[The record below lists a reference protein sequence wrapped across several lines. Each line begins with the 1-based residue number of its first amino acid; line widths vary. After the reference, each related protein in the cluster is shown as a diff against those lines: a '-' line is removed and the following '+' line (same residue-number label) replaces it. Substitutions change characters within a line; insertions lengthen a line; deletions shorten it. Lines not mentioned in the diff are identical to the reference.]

1 MAADNGV
8 GKQALAASWALSQM
22 GSRDY
27 YMLCERFIE
36 NAYGTS
42 GRYGSASQAGNAL
55 NWGTDPDQA
64 DVGDL
69 VFFKP
74 DPSNGNYGHVG
85 IYVGNGEMVSATNGG
100 ITRDNFQTN
109 PYWKNL
115 FVGFG
120 DPPEQWS
127 GRPAT
132 NDLISGAANLVSK
145 AKTAV
150 GNLTGA
156 RKAAGD
162 AYWGAAAPYADLI
175 VQAAADNDVPANV
188 LAGLLIQE
196 SGGKRDAVSRAG
208 AQGLMQFM
216 PGTARGMGVTDPFD
230 PAQSISAGAR
240 YLRQLAD
247 QSDGDWEQAVGKY
260 NAGPAGNLNNAET
273 RNHMA
278 KVMQYADT
286 IGAGMGG
293 GADMPT
299 APQPNPY
306 RGSDRGA
313 GTGGPTL
320 DDIMEAVQGAR
331 DLTGQAKDAAVSRI
345 QQMLEEIQGRPG
357 PSAAGRLQGSG
368 RLPGYTSEAAA
379 RGGVQRATS
388 GVSSLLDLIGRGTD
402 AVQQG
407 AGQLGAARDA
417 ALRQRG
423 SLPDP
428 AALPR
433 TSPTG
438 SPSAAAQV
446 GDFFSGVGSAAQGFL
461 GGLNG
466 GQAGADFAR
475 GALNGALPGAQIGT
489 SALGGGGAPGA
500 PGGGGTPGVSAP
512 PGGGSFPGGPGG
524 GSPPGGG
531 SLTGGPG
538 EEMGP
543 ANLTPPAGQPGGP
556 PKARTRSPAYID
568 PEKYSGINRSTVET
582 ANGLTDSIYQAQ
594 QELAGLTG
602 NDAKSMI
609 RREELQKSITDAQG
623 RLVTLTPS
631 LQKIEAEEAST
642 REGAVAPG
650 ATPYMKKVPVYRK
663 VDGKWQIEYIDNP
676 NAQEDPTLARE
687 RMSGESALARQ
698 NASDAAAM
706 ARQQGSDAAAM
717 ARQQAGDAAAMGRV
731 QAQEAGATERTGM
744 TTDTQRVTT
753 ALAQA
758 VEQRRQDIDAQI
770 RSGDLNLREATEQF
784 NQWYK
789 QNVEAPLA
797 ILSQQRETEKYKVQQ
812 QQAVTERAKAQSEHE
827 RGVAQ
832 IGQQM
837 WNTASDAYTKMI
849 PLTVGAGWG
858 EGFQKNLSQPG
869 PYQANQGATYNVP
882 ESLDQ
887 FATRKVAEMLKG
899 VSPYAAS
906 IANAQGQM
914 GDPGQA
920 MGGDQMSGLTQQA
933 TGVAS
938 NALANPFQ
946 MPQLPQFQM
955 PGQVD
960 IAGMAGAGSP
970 NSADLTNQLDQ
981 FMPPYGQQGTGGQA
995 LFGQ

>member
-1 MAADNGV
+1 VADNSV
-8 GKQALAASWALSQM
+8 GKQALAASWALAQM

-27 YMLCERFIE
+27 YMLCQKFIE
-36 NAYGTS
+36 NAYGT
-42 GRYGSASQAGNAL
+42 GGQFGSAKAASGAL
-55 NWGTDPDQA
+55 NWGTDEGAA

-100 ITRDNFQTN
+100 ITRDNFQSN

-132 NDLISGAANLVSK
+132 NDLIAGASNLVQK

-150 GNLTGA
+150 GNAVGA
-156 RKAAGD
+156 RQAATN

-175 VQAAADNDVPANV
+175 MQAATEHEVPANV

-196 SGGKRDAVSRAG
+196 SGGNARAVSKAG

-216 PGTARGMGVTDPFD
+216 PGTARGMGIDPFD
-230 PAQSISAGAR
+230 PAQAIDGGAR
-240 YLRQLAD
+240 YLKQLAD
-247 QSDGDWEQAVGKY
+247 QSGGDWEKAVGKY

-273 RNHMA
+273 RNHMV
-278 KVMQYADT
+278 KVMQHAEA

-293 GADMPT
+293 GAMPSGNG
-299 APQPNPY
+299 APQANPY
-306 RGSDRGA
+306 RGSDRGT
-313 GTGGPTL
+313 GGVGGPTI
-320 DDIMEAVQGAR
+320 DDIMDALQGAR

-345 QQMLEEIQGRPG
+345 QQMLEDIQGRPG
-357 PSAAGRLQGSG
+357 PSSAGRLQGSG

-379 RGGVQRATS
+379 RGGVQRSTS
-388 GVSSLLDLIGRGTD
+388 AVSNLLDLIGQTAGN
-402 AVQQG
+402 AQQR

-417 ALRQRG
+417 AVQQRG

-438 SPSAAAQV
+438 GPSAAAQV
-446 GDFFSGVGSAAQGFL
+446 GDFFSGLGSAAQGAVSAARRGQYPWGTGP
-461 GGLNG
+461 GGTGPLIG
-466 GQAGADFAR
+466 GGS
-475 GALNGALPGAQIGT
+475 PGAPGV
-489 SALGGGGAPGA
+489 PGA
-500 PGGGGTPGVSAP
+500 PGGGGYTDGVTPEGARTEPDTSSGPPGVAAAAA
-512 PGGGSFPGGPGG
+512 GGGQAQRG
-524 GSPPGGG
+524 
-531 SLTGGPG
+531 
-538 EEMGP
+538 
-543 ANLTPPAGQPGGP
+543 
-556 PKARTRSPAYID
+556 RSPAWID
-568 PEKYSGINRSTVET
+568 PERYSGINRSTVEM
-582 ANGLTDSIYQAQ
+582 ANGLTDAIFQAQ
-594 QELAGLTG
+594 QELSGLTG
-602 NDAKSMI
+602 TDARTMI
-609 RREELQKSITDAQG
+609 RREELQKAINDAQG

-642 REGAVAPG
+642 REGTVAPG
-650 ATPYMKKVPVYRK
+650 ATPYMKKIPVYRK

-676 NAQEDPTLARE
+676 NAQEDPSITRQGMGDAA
-687 RMSGESALARQ
+687 ALARQ
-698 NASDAAAM
+698 NAADAAAM
-706 ARQQGSDAAAM
+706 ARQQGSDAAAL
-717 ARQQAGDAAAMGRV
+717 ARQQAGDVAALERV
-731 QAQEAGATERTGM
+731 REQEAGATERTGM

-770 RSGDLNLREATEQF
+770 RSGDLDLRTATEQF

-812 QQAVTERAKAQSEHE
+812 QQAITERARGQSEHE
-827 RGVAQ
+827 RGVAT

-837 WNTASDAYTKMI
+837 WKGAAEAYNQMI
-849 PLTVGAGWG
+849 PLTVGQGWG
-858 EGFQKNLSQPG
+858 EGFQRNLQGNGFTP
-869 PYQANQGATYNVP
+869 NQGATYNVP

-906 IANAQGQM
+906 LANAQGQL

-920 MGGDQMSGLTQQA
+920 MGGQDMTALTQQA

-946 MPQLPQFQM
+946 MAPPTPFQM

-981 FMPPYGQQGTGGQA
+981 FMPPYGQQGSGGSPMTYTNYN